1 MIEIWSLTYQ
11 VSWTYIER
19 RENFFGEFLD
29 VVWGDRAGVSQE
41 GLHLL
46 SVSQLH
52 APVCVDVSHH
62 ASAGARLHVSFECCF
77 ARKRSWK
84 FRYADNHITGSLLNT
99 VLFRRFAYFDAST
112 ESLKIWSWQ
121 FAKNLIASKTNLQ
134 FFKGNFKW

>member
-1 MIEIWSLTYQ
+1 MIEIWSLTYH

-29 VVWGDRAGVSQE
+29 VVRGDRAGVSQE

-99 VLFRRFAYFDAST
+99 VLFMRFAYFDAST
-112 ESLKIWSWQ
+112 ESLKMWSWQ
-121 FAKNLIASKTNLQ
+121 FDSVKNKFAV
-134 FFKGNFKW
+134 F

>member
-11 VSWTYIER
+11 VSLTYIKG

-29 VVWGDRAGVSQE
+29 VVRGDRAGVSQE

-84 FRYADNHITGSLLNT
+84 FQYADNHITSWLQYI
-99 VLFRRFAYFDAST
+99 VLFIRFAYFDVST
-112 ESLKIWSWQ
+112 ESLKIWSW
-121 FAKNLIASKTNLQ
+121 
-134 FFKGNFKW
+134 